1 MSNYIF
7 IPGTFAQDAFRLIR
21 DVQTENLDD
30 VIKIHEDLCTVVFN
44 TVSAY
49 SVWFVVHWFAYGAGM
64 LIDIIL
70 ISKEIMADSNK
81 STPKLIEISLCLI
94 LVAVLYLFILPCYY
108 AARITSKC
116 NGKRRWRKKVKP
128 IST

>member
-1 MSNYIF
+1 M
-7 IPGTFAQDAFRLIR
+7 
-21 DVQTENLDD
+21 
-30 VIKIHEDLCTVVFN
+30 
-44 TVSAY
+44 SAY
-49 SVWFVVHWFAYGAGM
+49 SVWFVVHWFTYGAGM

-70 ISKEIMADSNK
+70 ISKEIMADQ
-81 STPKLIEISLCLI
+81 STPRLTKISLCLI

-116 NGKRRWRKKVKP
+116 NGKRRRRKKVKL